1 MKHHGC
7 AKVMSFQMRLFW
19 QISLIQRLKFT
30 ESRQGLEAPTSSLSG
45 YFFFHVDMLPTLDG
59 TTFQEWFLLV
69 HHLDQ
74 NVATS
79 SKLHPY
85 LDSSTQKCPK
95 KVPISS
101 ICWSW
106 LTTTVGDTVLKCG
119 SGTCGCGSKPSW
131 RNTSTFHY
139 IIWSHPNVMVNRY
152 H

>member
-95 KVPISS
+95 KVPNFIHLLV
-101 ICWSW
+101 
-106 LTTTVGDTVLKCG
+106 LTYHH
-119 SGTCGCGSKPSW
+119 SW
-131 RNTSTFHY
+131 RHCPQMW
-139 IIWSHPNVMVNRY
+139 IWYMWMW
-152 H
+152 